1 MPKKLIFSCLMLLF
15 PISILAQKSVLFDF
29 SKYSEDE
36 EIPFRIEKEG
46 IVLEFRF
53 DSEQSNTLWCKKK
66 GRSSS
71 LQLNNHTY
79 FTIEGISCE
88 ITAVTIFIVDF
99 PGRFKVFGDD
109 SEINCKKEKSKGEE
123 FFGSSVKWIDIS
135 HKLYKKAGIMYLCS
149 DQTSR
154 TWIPA

>member
-1 MPKKLIFSCLMLLF
+1 MAKKLIFSCLMLLF
-15 PISILAQKSVLFDF
+15 PIFILAQKSVLFDF
-29 SKYSEDE
+29 SKYSKDK

-71 LQLNNHTY
+71 LQLNNQTY

-88 ITAVTIFIVDF
+88 ITAVTIFIVDY

-109 SEINCKKEKSKGEE
+109 SEINCKKEKAKERSFLSRIGRLISKVLPS
-123 FFGSSVKWIDIS
+123 FMQPLRVVSLS
-135 HKLYKKAGIMYLCS
+135 
-149 DQTSR
+149 
-154 TWIPA
+154 P